1 MIVLA
6 ECLLHCSACAPPA
19 NAEQS
24 ALRAVVVYALVRR
37 IIFER
42 RLMAMIRRQPH
53 RWRQE
58 EDAEYFEEIR
68 RAVARFE

>member
-1 MIVLA
+1 
-6 ECLLHCSACAPPA
+6 
-19 NAEQS
+19 
-24 ALRAVVVYALVRR
+24 LRAVVVYALVRR

-68 RAVARFE
+68 RAVAKFE